1 MDKGLL
7 GDASE
12 AVMELVNSFLSFFG
26 DILDILFGWL

>member
-12 AVMELVNSFLSFFG
+12 AVKELIGSFLNFFG